1 MFKINAGEVI
11 EVPARQLAQQRSA
24 PRVAARPAA
33 APAQPKEEPAI
44 APPVQEPAAEQAP
57 VRAPARPPRSRT
69 RRRAPG
75 GRGRHGARAWR
86 RRPHPRTRNC
96 ARRLHRRLVD
106 RRSRTTIGNLSD
118 AGRSGKWVGMRGYI
132 HLLASAA
139 LAALLAGCSATGHN
153 FDPQTLDPDA
163 GEDHAGRGLA
173 RSPRRP
179 TSTTNRPTAPSWR
192 SGPSRSPLSRTASTA
207 ARKRCCSSALMAACC
222 ASWTAPIFCWNLGS
236 VRSCWDR
243 RRLRK
248 TIRSRLLP
256 RHRPRC
262 KRSRY
267 RCPRRRPSPC
277 ARAGPPSPDIPRMTP
292 RPGRGASRPDGLS
305 VAGRAF
311 LV

>member
-11 EVPARQLAQQRSA
+11 ECRRASWRNSAARRAWPLVRRRLRRSRRKSPPSRRPCRNRRRAGAGPRTGPAAARLAHAA
-24 PRVAARPAA
+24 PRAKPVAEGATAARPA
-33 APAQPKEEPAI
+33 
-44 APPVQEPAAEQAP
+44 
-57 VRAPARPPRSRT
+57 PR
-69 RRRAPG
+69 
-75 GRGRHGARAWR
+75 R

-153 FDPQTLDPDA
+153 FDPGKLSTLTP
-163 GEDHAGRGLA
+163 GRPRWKRPRA

-248 TIRSRLLP
+248 TIRSRLP
-256 RHRPRC
+256 RATARGANDLDTGALGA
-262 KRSRY
+262 
-267 RCPRRRPSPC
+267 
-277 ARAGPPSPDIPRMTP
+277 ARAVRKS
-292 RPGRGASRPDGLS
+292 GAAKS
-305 VAGRAF
+305 
-311 LV
+311 